1 MNAAREAA
9 VAGALALLL
18 ACRGS
23 ERHDAGAHADPAPQQ
38 VQAVPGMADVEVP
51 YERRQLAGVRTA
63 AVERRPLVREI
74 RTVGLVA
81 ADERRVRRIQTKI
94 AGWIEH
100 LHVGFTG
107 EAVEAGDPV
116 LEIYS
121 PELVASQRE
130 YLLALDAAGAKPAD
144 GGLGDREGEL
154 LVSSARSRLRLFDV
168 SEAQIRELERTRE
181 VRRRVTLHSPIRG
194 FVTLKSVLEGG
205 YAMPETEL
213 YTVADLSRVWVWADV
228 FEDEI
233 ALVELGQTARIEVS
247 AAELSVEGAVGYL
260 QPTLDAATRALR
272 VRFELEN
279 AAGRL
284 RPGMYATVTMRR
296 PLGEVL
302 ALPEDAVID
311 TGKRRVVFVEI
322 ADGHFQPREVVL
334 GRKGRDEY
342 EVLSGLEPGERVVLG
357 AQFLL
362 DSESRLRGAGGPS
375 HGAH

>member
-1 MNAAREAA
+1 MNAALGRA

-18 ACRGS
+18 ACGES
-23 ERHDAGAHADPAPQQ
+23 ERHDPAAHADSSPLQ
-38 VQAVPGMADVEVP
+38 VHAVPGMADVEVP

-63 AVERRPLVREI
+63 AVERKPLVSEI

-94 AGWIEH
+94 AGWVEH
-100 LHVGFTG
+100 LHVSFTG
-107 EAVEAGDPV
+107 EALEAGDPV

-121 PELVASQRE
+121 PELVASQHE
-130 YLLALDAAGAKPAD
+130 YLLALDAAGATQAD

-154 LVSSARSRLRLFDV
+154 LVSSARNRLRLFDV

-181 VRRRVTLHSPIRG
+181 VRRRVTLYSPIRG

-205 YAMPETEL
+205 YAMPEAEL

-233 ALVELGQTARIEVS
+233 ALVELGQSARIEVS
-247 AAELSVEGAVGYL
+247 AAELSIEGAVSYV

-272 VRFELEN
+272 VRFELDN
-279 AAGRL
+279 AGGRL
-284 RPGMYATVTMRR
+284 RPGMYATVTMHR

-302 ALPEDAVID
+302 ALPEDSVID
-311 TGKRRVVFVEI
+311 TGTRRVVFVEI

-342 EVLSGLEPGERVVLG
+342 EVLSGLEPGERVALG